1 MRFYKI
7 INNVTKEVFLTAQI
21 DETTLCGINYK
32 NKPLSNIEELLNLAT
47 DNFTD
52 LDSIALPLLNPDN
65 LKIDL
70 EEAYKKGIE
79 HLPLDLKKYIKSNT
93 YDIVNLKYQQ
103 IYLEKGN
110 QTCSLQ
116 E

>member
-1 MRFYKI
+1 M
-7 INNVTKEVFLTAQI
+7 TAQI

-32 NKPLSNIEELLNLAT
+32 NKPLSNIEELLNLAM

-70 EEAYKKGIE
+70 EEAIS
-79 HLPLDLKKYIKSNT
+79 SNT
-93 YDIVNLKYQQ
+93 SFDKTYTSKFILDILLTVF
-103 IYLEKGN
+103 YLDFG
-110 QTCSLQ
+110 QY
-116 E
+116 